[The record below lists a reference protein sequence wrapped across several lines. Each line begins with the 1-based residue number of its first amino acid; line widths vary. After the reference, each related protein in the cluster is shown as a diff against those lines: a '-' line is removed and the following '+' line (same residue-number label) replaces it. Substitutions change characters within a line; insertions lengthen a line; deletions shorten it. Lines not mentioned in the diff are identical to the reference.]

1 MPLLIVYAKHDNFV
15 FVRLLLICALSLL
28 SFQAFAEDLTTT
40 DGKQYLNV
48 KVVKV
53 EDDAITVV
61 YKEGGALIPM
71 TKLPPALQKRFSY
84 DPDKAKVAADARNKS
99 DAENAKELQAEIELA
114 QKMKNAKAIS
124 DSSSTNAAP
133 KISAPH

>member
-1 MPLLIVYAKHDNFV
+1 M
-15 FVRLLLICALSLL
+15 SLL
-28 SFQAFAEDLTTT
+28 SMQAFAEDWTTT

-71 TKLPPALQKRFSY
+71 TKLTPALQKRFSY

-99 DAENAKELQAEIELA
+99 DAENAKELQAEMDLA
-114 QKMKNAKAIS
+114 QKMKNAKTIAE
-124 DSSSTNAAP
+124 SSTTNAAP
-133 KISAPH
+133 KTSAPH